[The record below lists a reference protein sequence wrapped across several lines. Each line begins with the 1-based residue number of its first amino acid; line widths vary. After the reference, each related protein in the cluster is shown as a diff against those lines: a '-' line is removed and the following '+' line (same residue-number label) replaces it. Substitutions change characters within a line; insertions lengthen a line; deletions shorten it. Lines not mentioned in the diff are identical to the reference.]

1 LPTATKT
8 NDRMEAVIVPIAI
21 AIIGGP
27 MMWLLHRLDRRNTDQ
42 HDQSMK
48 ILTEVRDDIK
58 IVNRRLNK
66 HIDWHAE
73 KE

>member
-1 LPTATKT
+1 
-8 NDRMEAVIVPIAI
+8 MEAVIVPIAI

>member
-1 LPTATKT
+1 
-8 NDRMEAVIVPIAI
+8 MEAVIVPIAI

-58 IVNRRLNK
+58 IVNRRLIK